1 MHSASLARPAS
12 EAPFIPLPEDLEQAH
27 DALSQCALLLERVDS
42 PPMDLSAAVS
52 ALELAFDRLFAS
64 YRGLEDPADC
74 LPAALVALGTFQSEL
89 ARDAGHPMLSMVRD
103 LAGSAERQLS
113 EAATRLRAAPWTPS
127 PAAGELH
134 ASLRQPRVHRVAR
147 PNLVAKIRTAK
158 AVVPEVQSPPPEIAT
173 PTTFEELMV
182 AVAGLRERSVA
193 RARPPAPPPS
203 EPSAPSPLPEVPPA
217 LDMGPSPFVSNA
229 DKAWSRQRFSEE
241 RALGAFEEVLL
252 AWIQRLP
259 IAGERWQS
267 AIFIEQRL
275 LAGVDAL
282 AALGPTALTHLD
294 TLTLGNPT
302 RTPAHLAA
310 LTMALGC
317 IEGRDALALAERLLH
332 EQESVSPE
340 WADAF
345 GAALALV
352 PHPDASRLA
361 FRYARSP
368 HVAHRAL
375 GLRALLRRG
384 LFDREL
390 LAKAAL
396 DEPLV
401 AVEAL
406 PAFAQITTRD
416 EARSVLD
423 HAIER
428 SEQDLA
434 LRSATLR
441 ALSANCHLSAEAVFL
456 HDFQSN
462 DSAEAG
468 ILLAQNSGRAGA
480 NKILEW
486 VRPRPTAAGATAL
499 GWTGLV
505 EAVPVL
511 IGALNSSDE
520 PVQAASAEALERITG
535 ARLLEE
541 VEIEPERIM
550 DPDVPDP
557 VPDDQ
562 PSLAQAV
569 SPARDQPASGSPDRI
584 ERITRDPQR
593 WRAWWL
599 ENGANFERSLRY
611 RRGYPWSP
619 HIVWTEL
626 GRAVATPADRRW
638 LKHELTLRTGALLFC
653 DPSDF
658 VAHQELVL
666 AAFEPTAV
674 AARTTPGS
682 WSEAQRR

>member
-1 MHSASLARPAS
+1 MMHSASLARPAS

-52 ALELAFDRLFAS
+52 AL
-64 YRGLEDPADC
+64 
-74 LPAALVALGTFQSEL
+74 ALGTFQSEL

-375 GLRALLRRG
+375 GLRALLR
-384 LFDREL
+384 
-390 LAKAAL
+390 
-396 DEPLV
+396 
-401 AVEAL
+401 
-406 PAFAQITTRD
+406 
-416 EARSVLD
+416 
-423 HAIER
+423 
-428 SEQDLA
+428 
-434 LRSATLR
+434 
-441 ALSANCHLSAEAVFL
+441 
-456 HDFQSN
+456 
-462 DSAEAG
+462 
-468 ILLAQNSGRAGA
+468 
-480 NKILEW
+480 
-486 VRPRPTAAGATAL
+486 
-499 GWTGLV
+499 
-505 EAVPVL
+505 
-511 IGALNSSDE
+511 
-520 PVQAASAEALERITG
+520 
-535 ARLLEE
+535 
-541 VEIEPERIM
+541 
-550 DPDVPDP
+550 
-557 VPDDQ
+557 
-562 PSLAQAV
+562 
-569 SPARDQPASGSPDRI
+569 
-584 ERITRDPQR
+584 
-593 WRAWWL
+593 
-599 ENGANFERSLRY
+599 
-611 RRGYPWSP
+611 
-619 HIVWTEL
+619 
-626 GRAVATPADRRW
+626 
-638 LKHELTLRTGALLFC
+638 
-653 DPSDF
+653 
-658 VAHQELVL
+658 
-666 AAFEPTAV
+666 
-674 AARTTPGS
+674 
-682 WSEAQRR
+682 